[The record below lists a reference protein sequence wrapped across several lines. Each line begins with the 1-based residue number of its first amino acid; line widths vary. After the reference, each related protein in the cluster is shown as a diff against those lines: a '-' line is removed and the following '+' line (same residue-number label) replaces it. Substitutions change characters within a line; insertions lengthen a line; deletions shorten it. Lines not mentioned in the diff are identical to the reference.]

1 MGFEPVIDS
10 TTCSFMQRAV
20 AQLVSVHVWGAWG
33 RRFKSAQPDSITLS
47 VEVNRNVVSC
57 RQGFFCLA
65 KLRGNSSTKG

>member
-33 RRFKSAQPDSITLS
+33 RRFKSAQPEFKNLVGKLIGQFAYSLTRFFHRMVTLIG
-47 VEVNRNVVSC
+47 VD
-57 RQGFFCLA
+57 L
-65 KLRGNSSTKG
+65 